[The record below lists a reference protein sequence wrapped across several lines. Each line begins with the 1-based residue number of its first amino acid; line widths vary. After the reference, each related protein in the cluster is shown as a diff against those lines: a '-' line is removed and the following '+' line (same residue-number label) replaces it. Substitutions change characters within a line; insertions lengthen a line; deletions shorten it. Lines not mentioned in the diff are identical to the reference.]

1 MRKAILFLA
10 VMLCSVGEMWAKFT
24 YDDIARG
31 KFAQRSVYGVRSM
44 ADGEHYT
51 SSKGG
56 QIIKYAYEDGSVV
69 DTLYRG
75 GIPFSS
81 YALIEGESKIL
92 LESDARYIYRRS
104 HTARYWLYDIAAGT
118 TTELIPEVEGKRDL
132 SIAAGRVAFAA
143 NNNLYVYT
151 LDGQKLFETT
161 DGRFNHIINGTTD
174 WVYEEEFGFTRAYA
188 LSADGS
194 KVAWIRFDE
203 SDVREYH
210 MNRFD
215 GELYPTVYSFKYPKA
230 GEKNSVVEL
239 LVADVATGVVTRID
253 KGADTEYIARLGWTP
268 SGELY
273 FFALNRLQ
281 NRFEVML
288 ARESESCA
296 IYTETSPRYIDR
308 VDDGTVRFLADG
320 DQFIVQNETATGYSH
335 LYLYSISKGFLNAI
349 TSGEWEVTAVNAIT
363 KDRIYYTST
372 EGGMGSMTRGFHS
385 VKLNGKGKKT
395 ILAPKGMY
403 SVAAG
408 NGMKYF
414 LSYYTDAT
422 TPNVVTLHKG
432 SGEVIRVLED
442 NAKLRQMI
450 ADEKIPCKQPF
461 SFTPEGADYSLC
473 GYLKLPVDFDP
484 NKKYPV
490 LMTQYSGPGSQ
501 QVTNSWGIGWEDVLV
516 QEGYVVACVD
526 GRGTGYRGEEFKKCT
541 YRNLGKLEVKDQ
553 IATAK
558 YLAANKQ
565 WVDAERIGI
574 YGWSFGGFMALNCIL
589 KGADVFKMAIAVAPV
604 TSWRYYDTIYTEVYN
619 GLPQDNAEGYDDPSP
634 INHAAKL
641 RGKLLLIHGSADD
654 NVHPQNAIEM
664 VRALAAAGKQF
675 DMMYYPDANHSMAPA
690 HGHHIRRKMVEYT
703 LQNL

>member
-1 MRKAILFLA
+1 MKKVLVLLAAA
-10 VMLCSVGEMWAKFT
+10 VMTVADMFGFD
-24 YDDIARG
+24 YNDIAHG
-31 KFAQRSVYGVRSM
+31 KFASRSVYGVRSM

-56 QIIKYAYEDGSVV
+56 KVIKYAYVDGSEVE
-69 DTLYRG
+69 TLYPG
-75 GIPFSS
+75 GVAFSS
-81 YALIEGESKIL
+81 YQLIEGESKIL
-92 LESDARYIYRRS
+92 LESDAKYIYRRS
-104 HTARYWLYDIAAGT
+104 HTARYWLYDIASGT

-132 SIAAGRVAFAA
+132 SIAGGRVAFAA
-143 NNNLYVYT
+143 DNNLYVYT
-151 LDGQKLFETT
+151 LDGKQLFKTT
-161 DGRFNHIINGTTD
+161 DGKFNHIINGTTD
-174 WVYEEEFGFTRAYA
+174 WVYEEEFGFTKAYA
-188 LSADGS
+188 LSPDAA

-203 SDVREYH
+203 SHVKEYH

-230 GEKNSVVEL
+230 GERNSVVEL
-239 LVADVATGVVTRID
+239 LVADLATGEIVRMD

-268 SGELY
+268 SGALY

-281 NRFEVML
+281 NHFEVML
-288 ARESESCA
+288 AESDKSRS
-296 IYTETSPRYIDR
+296 IYTETSPRYVDR
-308 VDDGTVRFLADG
+308 VDDGTVRWLPDG
-320 DQFIVQNETATGYSH
+320 DRFIVQNETAAGYSH
-335 LYLYSISKGFLNAI
+335 LYLYSLSKGFLNAI
-349 TSGEWEVTAVNAIT
+349 TEGEWEVTAVNAIT

-372 EGGMGSMTRGFHS
+372 EGSPLTRGFYS

-395 ILAPKGMY
+395 ILEPKGML

-408 NGMKYF
+408 QGAKYF
-414 LSYYTDAT
+414 LSYYTDAK
-422 TPNVVTLHKG
+422 TPNVVSLHKG

-442 NAKLRQMI
+442 NAALRQMI
-450 ADEKIPCKQPF
+450 VDEKIPTKEF
-461 SFTPEGADYSLC
+461 FTFENPVGVTLN
-473 GYLKLPVDFDP
+473 GYFKKPADFDP

-516 QEGYVVACVD
+516 QNGYVVVCVD

-541 YRNLGKLEVKDQ
+541 YRNLGKLEVEDQ
-553 IATAK
+553 ISAAR
-558 YLAANKQ
+558 YLGTLP
-565 WVDAERIGI
+565 WVDASRIGI

-634 INHAAKL
+634 INHADKL
-641 RGKLLLIHGSADD
+641 KGKLLICHGSADD

-664 VRALAAAGKQF
+664 VRALGKAGKLF
-675 DMMYYPDANHSMAPA
+675 DMMYYPDANHSMVPGFGNAV
-690 HGHHIRRKMVEYT
+690 RQKMVDYT
-703 LQNL
+703 LTNL